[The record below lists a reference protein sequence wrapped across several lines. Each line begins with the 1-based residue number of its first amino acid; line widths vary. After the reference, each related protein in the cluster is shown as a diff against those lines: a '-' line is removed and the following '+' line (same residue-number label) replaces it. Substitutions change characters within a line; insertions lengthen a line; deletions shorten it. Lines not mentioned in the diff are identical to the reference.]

1 MKRSLFLAA
10 AAAFTTLAVAQ
21 PANAALILSP
31 TPTATG
37 FTATFGNQAVAN
49 GAFSNSVKF
58 TVGKSGILNGTFSTF
73 GDPFGGVNM
82 SVPGASVTITPSK
95 AGSAVSFILAPN
107 PVFTAGGLGNTLIKA
122 GEYTLSVTGSN
133 SFGVSSYSGTLN
145 FFAVPEPA
153 TWAMMI
159 GGFGLIGAATR
170 RARKL
175 NVTYA

>member
-1 MKRSLFLAA
+1 MKRNLFVAA
-10 AAAFTTLAVAQ
+10 AAAFTTFAVAQ
-21 PANAALILSP
+21 PASAAVTLNT

-37 FTATFGNQAVAN
+37 FTATFGNWTVPN
-49 GAFSNSVKF
+49 GPFSHSVKF
-58 TVGKSGILNGTFSTF
+58 TVGRTGILNGTFSTF
-73 GDPFGGVNM
+73 GDQFGGVNM
-82 SVPGASVTITPSK
+82 SGPGASVTITPS
-95 AGSAVSFILAPN
+95 ASGSAFSFLLAPN
-107 PVFTAGGLGNTLIKA
+107 AVFTAGGLPNTLIKA
-122 GEYTLSVTGSN
+122 GEYTLSVSGAN
-133 SFGVSSYSGTLN
+133 SFGLSSYSGTLN